1 MKSNTQQHPLEPKIQ
16 KMIEG
21 YRGFEPSN
29 QPLTFGDQQML
40 PDDVIGRLQKAQLA
54 FEEVRRLHAERE
66 EAIAVRDAM
75 IPGLE
80 AFHDQ
85 AMEVARQHFGANP
98 KKMASFGVT
107 QTSKPTS
114 RSRRRACGDKV
125 EEVVTTVVEAVTI
138 VSEQASCESKAPSC
152 EEPPRKPPCR
162 AKSKPSRVKPPCEE
176 QKACGS
182 RVSRGRR

>member
-29 QPLTFGDQQML
+29 QPLTFGGEQLL
-40 PDDVIGRLQKAQLA
+40 PDEVIGRLQKAQFA

-75 IPGLE
+75 IPAL
-80 AFHDQ
+80 Q
-85 AMEVARQHFGANP
+85 ALYGQALEVAHQHFGANP

-107 QTSKPTS
+107 HAAKPKPRT
-114 RSRRRACGDKV
+114 RRRECIGHV
-125 EEVVTTVVEAVTI
+125 GEVITTVVEEVTI
-138 VSEQASCESKAPSC
+138 VSEQESCESRAQSC
-152 EEPPRKPPCR
+152 EQPPRK
-162 AKSKPSRVKPPCEE
+162 
-176 QKACGS
+176 
-182 RVSRGRR
+182 